1 MSEAKTVY
9 TTSAL
14 AEQVAGELRGSAN
27 LEIVGVNALDDAS
40 ADQITFIAD
49 AAHAERWADAQ
60 AGAAVVTNGIEAKG
74 HDPQSRA
81 LIFVPQAE
89 LAMIEIL
96 RLFEPAPP
104 VPDAG
109 VHHTAVVDET
119 AKLGREVR
127 VGPHVSVGPEA
138 TVGDGVVLHAGVRIY
153 AGAQIGEGSVLHANA
168 VVRERCRLGR
178 GVILNQN
185 VSIGADGFGYRPAA
199 DGKRLMKSPHVG
211 IVILQDDV
219 EIGANSCVDR
229 GKFGATVVGEGT
241 KIDNL
246 CQIAHNCRIGRC
258 CVIAGLTVVGGSVTI
273 GDGTQVGGTVAVA
286 EHVRIGSGVS
296 IGGGSGVMRDIPDG
310 KTYLGTPATDAT
322 ETLRQWAAIRKLPG
336 WMKRVSGLAGIQQA

>member
-1 MSEAKTVY
+1 MSEARPVY

-27 LEIVGVNALDDAS
+27 IEIVGVNALDDAT
-40 ADQITFIAD
+40 ADQITFITD

-60 AGAAVVTNGIEAKG
+60 AGAAVVSNGIEPEG

-89 LAMIEIL
+89 LAMIEIS

-104 VPDAG
+104 VPDMG
-109 VHHTAVVDET
+109 VHRTVVVDET

-127 VGPHVSVGPEA
+127 MGPHVSVGPEA
-138 TVGDGVVLHAGVRIY
+138 IIGDRVVLHAGVRIY
-153 AGAQIGEGSVLHANA
+153 AGAQIGDGSVLHANA

-199 DGKRLMKSPHVG
+199 DGTRLVKSPHLG

-258 CVIAGLTVVGGSVTI
+258 CVIAGLSVLGGSVTVGEWTQI
-273 GDGTQVGGTVAVA
+273 GGRVAVA
-286 EHVRIGSGVS
+286 EQVRIGSGVS
-296 IGGGSGVMRDIPDG
+296 IGGGSGVMRDVPDG
-310 KTYLGTPATDAT
+310 KSYLGTPATDAT
-322 ETLRQWAAIRKLPG
+322 QTLRQWAAIRKLPG
-336 WMKRVSGLAGIQQA
+336 WMKRVSRLAGIQQA